1 MEVKKGNKV
10 KVDYEGKFENGEV
23 FDSSKHGDHAHPI
36 EFVAGDGMVVP
47 GFDKAVL
54 GMKKWEEKEFKV
66 TPEEGYGQPDPKL
79 TREIPRDVLPK
90 EQEPK
95 EGMMIVMGMPN
106 GHQIPAKIKSVQEKT
121 VTLDLNHPLAGK
133 TLVFNIKIMDVS
145 EVKVEAVAEAK
156 K

>member
-23 FDSSKHGDHAHPI
+23 FDSSKQGENARPI
-36 EFVAGDGMVVP
+36 EFIAGAGMVVP

-54 GMKKWEEKEFKV
+54 GMKKREEKEFKV

-79 TREIPRDVLPK
+79 TREIPREVLPK

-95 EGMMIVMGMPN
+95 AGMMIVMGMPN

-133 TLVFNIKIMDVS
+133 TLVFNIKVVEVS
-145 EVKVEAVAEAK
+145 EVKAEVAKEAK